1 MGHIAA
7 RKGRFV
13 TVVPHGRKEDTFFR
27 DWAQAHAPAWQDAER
42 RKGDRIGD
50 PDRVWRTFEAPV
62 PSTDGYRV
70 IWVHSSDKAARDSAT
85 RSARIEAGLA
95 AIDALQSRIESP
107 KSRLKTRVAV
117 EQATTAALAEA
128 RAARYVEFSVTE
140 STEVSFLQERRGRP
154 GEATRYRKS
163 EKPVFSG
170 RGKGAS
176 RERRLRRRHR
186 RLLPVDHQR

>member
-1 MGHIAA
+1 MEMCI
-7 RKGRFV
+7 
-13 TVVPHGRKEDTFFR
+13 R
-27 DWAQAHAPAWQDAER
+27 DRAQTHAPAWQDAER

-95 AIDALQSRIESP
+95 AIDALQGRIESP
-107 KSRLKTRVAV
+107 KSCLKTRVAV
-117 EQATTAALAEA
+117 EQAATAALAEA

-140 STEVSFLQERRGRP
+140 STAVSYTHLDVYKRQATGRV
-154 GEATRYRKS
+154 GHMFRHEHRQGLAD
-163 EKPVFSG
+163 
-170 RGKGAS
+170 RGK
-176 RERRLRRRHR
+176 
-186 RLLPVDHQR
+186 